1 MWYTVR
7 IKEVNQM
14 LDFKYPEFSQKA
26 QYKQILH
33 QSPNRGCEYNFANLI
48 LWGRQ
53 RIAFHEGN
61 IAFFSQFDRKSVY
74 PFPLGQNLKPTLDA
88 IIHDAKTR
96 DIPCRLTGLSQDDCA
111 TLERLYPGKFRIHF
125 DRDSFDYVYDISDLA
140 DLKGRKYQK
149 KRNHINRFWQ
159 AHPNCQA
166 VPITGENQQA
176 VEEMVAA
183 WYAARLSVD
192 PDNDYHLEKQAIRR
206 AFANMENLGLEG
218 LALTDSGNILAMTI
232 GSALSANTF
241 DIHFEK
247 AMDYADGAY
256 PAIAQAFAAHL
267 RSKYPDLQY
276 LNREEDMGIPG
287 LRQSKLSYFPHHL
300 VVKFWAR
307 LWEDDDED

>member
-1 MWYTVR
+1 M
-7 IKEVNQM
+7 IN
-14 LDFKYPEFSQKA
+14 FQKFDEETKTEYLKTLFTA
-26 QYKQILH
+26 GE
-33 QSPNRGCEYNFANLI
+33 RGCEYSYANLN

-53 RIAFHEGN
+53 RVSVLDGF
-61 IAFFSQFDRKSVY
+61 FVLFSQFERRSIY
-74 PFPLGQNLKPTLDA
+74 PFPIGSGDIRPVLDA
-88 IIHDAKTR
+88 IIRDAR
-96 DIPCRLTGLSQDDCA
+96 ERGIVCRLTGLTAAD
-111 TLERLYPGKFRIHF
+111 TMLVEELYPGQFRFHP
-125 DRDSFDYVYDISDLA
+125 DRDSCDYVYDIHDLA

-159 AHPNCQA
+159 AHPNCTA
-166 VPITGENQQA
+166 APITAENLPA
-176 VEEMVAA
+176 VEEMAA
-183 WYAARLSVD
+183 SWYAAKQAAD
-192 PDNDYHLEKQAIRR
+192 PNNDYHLEKQALHR
-206 AFANMENLGLEG
+206 AFTHMDSLGLEG
-218 LALTDSGNILAMTI
+218 LALIENGNILAMTM
-232 GSALSANTF
+232 GSALSNDTF

-267 RSKYPDLQY
+267 RSKHPELRF

>member
-1 MWYTVR
+1 MMINFQKFDENT
-7 IKEVNQM
+7 K
-14 LDFKYPEFSQKA
+14 SQYLKA
-26 QYKQILH
+26 LFAAGE
-33 QSPNRGCEYNFANLI
+33 RGCEYSFANLN

-53 RIAFHEGN
+53 RVASLDGYF
-61 IAFFSQFDRKSVY
+61 ALFSQFERRSIY
-74 PFPLGQNLKPTLDA
+74 PFPVGSGDIRPVLDA
-88 IIHDAKTR
+88 IIQDAR
-96 DIPCRLTGLSQDDCA
+96 ERGIICRLSGLTAAD
-111 TLERLYPGKFRIHF
+111 TMLVEELYPGQFRFHP
-125 DRDSFDYVYDISDLA
+125 DRSSCDYVYDIHDLA